1 MSSPR
6 HTLEKTLS
14 AYEAVTPTSER
25 KEDNTA
31 EAYYEKVQEAKDTA
45 YYCAGC
51 KEGGIGSYR
60 HDPSCP
66 VWPGAVTDFSVSEED
81 VARAR
86 RDMEEE
92 EEDEIPALVEEV
104 DPPSSARTT
113 DEPSEEEEEEEEED
127 YGTAGAPLTQGQWL
141 EVHEEG
147 RGFRG
152 IIRGGQP
159 NTEEMGRVFSNR
171 KRVYPFRDRW

>member
-6 HTLEKTLS
+6 HNLENTLENQT
-14 AYEAVTPTSER
+14 
-25 KEDNTA
+25 
-31 EAYYEKVQEAKDTA
+31 QESSSVA

-66 VWPGAVTDFSVSEED
+66 VWPGAVTDFSVTDED
-81 VARAR
+81 VTRAR
-86 RDMEEE
+86 TETAGTDNL
-92 EEDEIPALVEEV
+92 EIIPELDEEV

-113 DEPSEEEEEEEEED
+113 DEPSEEEEEEEEEEVED
-127 YGTAGAPLTQGQWL
+127 YGTAGAPLPNGQWL

-159 NTEEMGRVFSNR
+159 TTEEMGRVFSNR
-171 KRVYPFRDRW
+171 KRVYPFRGRW